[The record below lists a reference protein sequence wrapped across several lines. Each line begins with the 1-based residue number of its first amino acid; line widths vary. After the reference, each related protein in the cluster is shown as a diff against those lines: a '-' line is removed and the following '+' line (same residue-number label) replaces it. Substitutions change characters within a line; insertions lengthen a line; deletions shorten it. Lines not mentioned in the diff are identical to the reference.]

1 MSVKARIIMFY
12 RFRLCYTLLLKLCKS
27 ICFLEAVGFS
37 TLNPVTDILTQF
49 AASWAGI
56 EGRKTLS
63 NE

>member
-1 MSVKARIIMFY
+1 MFY